1 MLGSVITAMVT
12 PFRADGAVDF
22 ERFRELATYLVEN
35 GSDGLV
41 VCGTTGESPTLSDA
55 EKLDL
60 FRVAVDEVG
69 GRATVIAGTG
79 TYDTGHSAA
88 LTKEATKLGVDAILV
103 VTPYYNKPPQRAIV
117 RHFEEIAGAT
127 HLPVVA
133 YNIPGRVV
141 INIESETI
149 ARLAEIENVVA
160 VKQAHDDREQAR
172 FIAEETRL
180 DLYSGDD
187 PNTFAFLELGGVGV
201 VSVTAHLW
209 GPQIAE
215 MIRRPPRRRRRGR
228 AGAARGAAAGLRP
241 PADPDEPDPDQG
253 GAQPHGPRGR
263 RTPAADGRAGR
274 ERARADPLLSR
285 AVGASRSRVGVAALD
300 SAPMGECRIIP
311 LGGLGEVGK
320 NMTVYEADGA
330 IVVVDAGLAFPRDEH
345 LGVDLVLPDFSY
357 LRDREQMVRAVVLT
371 HGHEDHVGALPYL
384 MREVRVP
391 LVLATRLTLAL
402 VKSKLDEHGL
412 LRSAELR
419 ELAPGDEPVELG
431 PFRLEFIRMAHS
443 IPDAA
448 AVMLETPGG
457 RCVHTGDY
465 KLDHT
470 PVDGQRTDVG
480 RLAEIGSRGVD
491 LLLGDSTNAERAGVT
506 ESERVVGEAF
516 RQIFPSR
523 EGRILVSSFASNV
536 HRMQQAADVGVD
548 CGRKVAFVGRS
559 MRKNANIARSLGYMD
574 VPEEAILRPHEL
586 AELPRG
592 EQLILCTGSQ
602 GEPMSAMTRIAYNDH
617 PAVSVEAGDTVII
630 SAKPIPGNELRVHD
644 AINRLAKMGAEVL
657 HEDNAPVHVSGHGK
671 AEELRTMIGLLRP
684 KAVMPVH
691 GEFRMLAAHAQLA
704 REGGV
709 PDDRI
714 VMAENGSVVELRDGV
729 TRIVGEVE
737 AGMTFVDGLG
747 VGDVHDVALRDRR
760 KLSEDGILIVVATLA
775 AQDGGGLT
783 APPELI
789 ARGFGEGAEP
799 LLEELREEANRV
811 LRELLA
817 DDVTEIKLLQEHLH
831 DALGGIVYDRT
842 RRRPMVLPVIVEV

>member
-1 MLGSVITAMVT
+1 M
-12 PFRADGAVDF
+12 
-22 ERFRELATYLVEN
+22 
-35 GSDGLV
+35 
-41 VCGTTGESPTLSDA
+41 
-55 EKLDL
+55 
-60 FRVAVDEVG
+60 
-69 GRATVIAGTG
+69 
-79 TYDTGHSAA
+79 
-88 LTKEATKLGVDAILV
+88 GV
-103 VTPYYNKPPQRAIV
+103 
-117 RHFEEIAGAT
+117 
-127 HLPVVA
+127 
-133 YNIPGRVV
+133 
-141 INIESETI
+141 
-149 ARLAEIENVVA
+149 
-160 VKQAHDDREQAR
+160 
-172 FIAEETRL
+172 
-180 DLYSGDD
+180 
-187 PNTFAFLELGGVGV
+187 
-201 VSVTAHLW
+201 
-209 GPQIAE
+209 
-215 MIRRPPRRRRRGR
+215 
-228 AGAARGAAAGLRP
+228 
-241 PADPDEPDPDQG
+241 
-253 GAQPHGPRGR
+253 
-263 RTPAADGRAGR
+263 
-274 ERARADPLLSR
+274 
-285 AVGASRSRVGVAALD
+285 
-300 SAPMGECRIIP
+300 CRIVP

-320 NMTVYEADGA
+320 NMTAYEADGA

-357 LRDREQMVRAVVLT
+357 LREREQMVRAVVLT

-412 LRSAELR
+412 LRVAELQ
-419 ELAPGDEPVELG
+419 ELMPGDDPVDLG
-431 PFRLEFIRMAHS
+431 PFRLELVRMAHS

-448 AVMLETPGG
+448 AVVLETPGG
-457 RCVHTGDY
+457 RVVHTGDY

-480 RLAEIGSRGVD
+480 RLAEVGSRGVD

-536 HRMQQAADVGVD
+536 HRMQQAADVGVS

-559 MRKNANIARSLGYMD
+559 MRKNANIARNLGYMD
-574 VPEEAILRPHEL
+574 VPEEAILRPNEL

-657 HEDNAPVHVSGHGK
+657 HEDNAPVHVSGHGR
-671 AEELRTMIGLLRP
+671 AEELRTIIGLLRP

-709 PDDRI
+709 ADDRI
-714 VMAENGSVVELRDGV
+714 VLAENGSVVELRDGV
-729 TRIVGEVE
+729 PRIVGEVE
-737 AGMTFVDGLG
+737 AGVTFVDGLG

-760 KLSEDGILIVVATLA
+760 KLAEDGVLIVVATLA

-783 APPELI
+783 AAPELI
-789 ARGFGEGAEP
+789 ARGFGEQAEP
-799 LLEELREEANRV
+799 LLDELREEADRV

>member
-1 MLGSVITAMVT
+1 M
-12 PFRADGAVDF
+12 
-22 ERFRELATYLVEN
+22 
-35 GSDGLV
+35 
-41 VCGTTGESPTLSDA
+41 
-55 EKLDL
+55 
-60 FRVAVDEVG
+60 
-69 GRATVIAGTG
+69 
-79 TYDTGHSAA
+79 
-88 LTKEATKLGVDAILV
+88 GV
-103 VTPYYNKPPQRAIV
+103 
-117 RHFEEIAGAT
+117 
-127 HLPVVA
+127 
-133 YNIPGRVV
+133 
-141 INIESETI
+141 
-149 ARLAEIENVVA
+149 
-160 VKQAHDDREQAR
+160 
-172 FIAEETRL
+172 
-180 DLYSGDD
+180 
-187 PNTFAFLELGGVGV
+187 
-201 VSVTAHLW
+201 
-209 GPQIAE
+209 
-215 MIRRPPRRRRRGR
+215 
-228 AGAARGAAAGLRP
+228 
-241 PADPDEPDPDQG
+241 
-253 GAQPHGPRGR
+253 
-263 RTPAADGRAGR
+263 
-274 ERARADPLLSR
+274 
-285 AVGASRSRVGVAALD
+285 
-300 SAPMGECRIIP
+300 CRIVP

-320 NMTVYEADGA
+320 NMTVYEADDS

-419 ELAPGDEPVELG
+419 ELAPGDEPVDLG
-431 PFRLEFIRMAHS
+431 PFRLELVRMAHS

-448 AVMLETPGG
+448 AVVLETPGG

-516 RQIFPSR
+516 RQIFPGR

-559 MRKNANIARSLGYMD
+559 MRKNANIARNLGYMD
-574 VPEEAILRPHEL
+574 VPEEAILRPQEL

-657 HEDNAPVHVSGHGK
+657 HEDNAPVHVSGHGR
-671 AEELRTMIGLLRP
+671 AEELRTIIGLLRP

-709 PDDRI
+709 PEDRI
-714 VMAENGSVVELRDGV
+714 VLAENGSVVELRDGV
-729 TRIVGEVE
+729 ARIVDEVQ
-737 AGMTFVDGLG
+737 AGVTFVDGLG

-760 KLSEDGILIVVATLA
+760 RLAEDGVLIVVATLA
-775 AQDGGGLT
+775 AQDGGDLT

-789 ARGFGEGAEP
+789 VRGFGEGAEP

-811 LRELLA
+811 LRELIA

-831 DALGGIVYDRT
+831 DALGGVVYDRT